1 MRRLALILAL
11 LFCFVGQ
18 GDAATTIC
26 GGRPAAG
33 GAAGSDP
40 IALVSG
46 QTAHATATGTGLS
59 VSLPS
64 STTAGNF
71 LVLLIMIS
79 SAETITVDPA
89 MTGETWTLVGSQ
101 STGSKLIFMYYAKNL
116 VGGQTT
122 ATATRSGTGGT
133 AHIDIAE
140 FANVNTGTAYQA
152 GSFTSASG
160 NSNAPSVT
168 SPAPSS
174 ANALAISYVRIDVAS
189 TLTVPA
195 GYTSL
200 IDASPSAS
208 AYKLIS
214 AASVAAWGST
224 GSGTWADIVA
234 IFLP

>member
-1 MRRLALILAL
+1 MKKHILILAL
-11 LFCFVGQ
+11 LLI
-18 GDAATTIC
+18 AT
-26 GGRPAAG
+26 PAWARMPAYVLGAG

-46 QTAHATATGTGLS
+46 QTAHATAADDRLS

-71 LVLLIMIS
+71 LVLLITIS
-79 SAETITVDPA
+79 SAETITVGPA

-189 TLTVPA
+189 STLTVPA

-200 IDASPSAS
+200 IDASPNAS